1 MMGGSANHQKC
12 LLSIF
17 SMFLLSYAASMG
29 NLHVLRSF
37 ESDYIIGLTKPLL
50 LLGLGQ
56 QGLKISVTRLPGSS
70 MESPKFQ

>member
-17 SMFLLSYAASMG
+17 S
-29 NLHVLRSF
+29 
-37 ESDYIIGLTKPLL
+37 
-50 LLGLGQ
+50 Q